1 MERCFEGA
9 PSAYHQITSSNANP
23 CSKTRTCTARV
34 LIMICKASEELQLRY
49 TTHLVAGKASMG
61 TLLRHSARQLAPFDP
76 IPMRDELS
84 KVYGD

>member
-9 PSAYHQITSSNANP
+9 SSITSSNENL
-23 CSKTRTCTARV
+23 CSKTRICTDRV

-49 TTHLVAGKASMG
+49 TTHLVAGKTSMG
-61 TLLRHSARQLAPFDP
+61 TPLRHSARQLAPFDL

-84 KVYGD
+84 KVHGD